1 MKKPEARNAVVA
13 IIWKQN
19 SKIPIRS
26 ENVLYCQKN
35 CTMKKSYLILIND
48 APYGTEK
55 AYHALRLAM
64 QIQKDYDGTDLC
76 VFLMAD
82 AVSCALPNQ
91 NTPNGYYNI
100 ERMLKSVISKNGKVK
115 LCGSCAEARGLKELK
130 LVEGAE
136 LSTMKEL
143 TQLTMECHKIITF

>member
-1 MKKPEARNAVVA
+1 MKKV
-13 IIWKQN
+13 
-19 SKIPIRS
+19 
-26 ENVLYCQKN
+26 
-35 CTMKKSYLILIND
+35 LILIND

-55 AYHALRLAM
+55 AYNGFRLAM
-64 QIQKDYDGTDLC
+64 QIQKDYENTDLC

-82 AVSCALPNQ
+82 AVTCALPDQ

-100 ERMLKSVISKNGKVK
+100 ERMLKSVLLKKGKVK
-115 LCGSCAEARGLKELK
+115 LCGSCSDARGIKGMQ

-143 TQLTMECHKIITF
+143 SQLTMECDKMMTF